1 MNWPAI
7 NFVDPGPPP
16 RGRKKPPGFFD
27 EYQPSSEEEEEEEDK
42 GVRKSIAEGFYGK
55 SSRTTRSSTALPSS
69 NKHNPGR
76 AAGLVEMAR
85 TGAVDID
92 ALEEEGLPERERAR
106 KARHAGRGM
115 AKVIFVDALPCVL
128 FFHKREHVLFV
139 FALLEFVFLRLN
151 KSQMVIPR
159 RPRSLGPRLPRSGS
173 ES

>member
-1 MNWPAI
+1 MQVNWPAI

-16 RGRKKPPGFFD
+16 RGRKKPPGYFD
-27 EYQPSSEEEEEEEDK
+27 EYQPSSEEEEENK

-76 AAGLVEMAR
+76 ASGLVEMAR
-85 TGAVDID
+85 TGSVDID

-115 AKVIFVDALPCVL
+115 AKVIFVDALSSVL
-128 FFHKREHVLFV
+128 FLTNACMFCLF
-139 FALLEFVFLRLN
+139 LHY
-151 KSQMVIPR
+151 
-159 RPRSLGPRLPRSGS
+159 
-173 ES
+173 

>member
-1 MNWPAI
+1 MQVNWPAI

-16 RGRKKPPGFFD
+16 RGRKKPPGYFD
-27 EYQPSSEEEEEEEDK
+27 EYQPSSEEEEGDK

-55 SSRTTRSSTALPSS
+55 SSRTTRSSTALPST
-69 NKHNPGR
+69 NNPNSGRIR

-85 TGAVDID
+85 TGAVNID

-128 FFHKREHVLFV
+128 FFTNACMFCLF
-139 FALLEFVFLRLN
+139 LHY
-151 KSQMVIPR
+151 
-159 RPRSLGPRLPRSGS
+159 
-173 ES
+173 

>member
-1 MNWPAI
+1 MQVNWPAI

-27 EYQPSSEEEEEEEDK
+27 EYQPSSEEEEEDK
-42 GVRKSIAEGFYGK
+42 GVRKNIAEGFYGK

-69 NKHNPGR
+69 NKHNSGGSR

-85 TGAVDID
+85 TGAVDIE

-115 AKVIFVDALPCVL
+115 TKVIFVMRSLVSC
-128 FFHKREHVLFV
+128 FF
-139 FALLEFVFLRLN
+139 
-151 KSQMVIPR
+151 SQMRACFVCLFTIIHY
-159 RPRSLGPRLPRSGS
+159 
-173 ES
+173 

>member
-16 RGRKKPPGFFD
+16 RVRKKPPGYFD
-27 EYQPSSEEEEEEEDK
+27 EYQPSSEEEEEYK

-55 SSRTTRSSTALPSS
+55 SSRATRSSKTLPSS
-69 NKHNPGR
+69 NKHNLGR

-115 AKVIFVDALPCVL
+115 AKVTFVDALPCVL
-128 FFHKREHVLFV
+128 FFIIACMFCLF
-139 FALLEFVFLRLN
+139 
-151 KSQMVIPR
+151 MHY
-159 RPRSLGPRLPRSGS
+159 
-173 ES
+173 